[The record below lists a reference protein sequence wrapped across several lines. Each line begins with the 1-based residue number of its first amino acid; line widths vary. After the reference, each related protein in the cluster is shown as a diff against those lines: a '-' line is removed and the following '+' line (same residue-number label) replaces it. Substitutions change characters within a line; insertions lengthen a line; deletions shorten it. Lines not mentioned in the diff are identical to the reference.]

1 MPNIL
6 YPFGDQGSMG
16 PLRVGSYDTVMRQRA
31 STAGFDFPPIGVG
44 NGTDEVGLSRVWIL
58 PYACVLALLHNAAQ
72 RDLPAQ
78 RDPVSE
84 LSDMLVYA
92 LWRNRPRNSPNR
104 RWR

>member
-1 MPNIL
+1 
-6 YPFGDQGSMG
+6 MG

-31 STAGFDFPPIGVG
+31 STAGFGFPPIGVG
-44 NGTDEVGLSRVWIL
+44 KWNGTDEVGLSGVWIL
-58 PYACVLALLHNAAQ
+58 PYACMLALLHNAAQ

-84 LSDMLVYA
+84 LSDMMVYA
-92 LWRNRPRNSPNR
+92 QRRNGPRDSPNR